1 MHDWLFTT
9 KERVLQSDKLI
20 DPKEKCFSHSPLPI
34 MQL

>member
-1 MHDWLFTT
+1 MRDWLFTT

-20 DPKEKCFSHSPLPI
+20 DPKEEYFSHSSLSI